1 MRLTDEH
8 IESAL
13 REIRLALLEA
23 DVNFQVVKAFID
35 RVRDKATDQTVL
47 KSLTPVQQV
56 VKIVRDELLA
66 LFGDA
71 QGGLTKDAPTP
82 RVVLLLGLQGS
93 GKTTTSGKL
102 GRWLKKQGKHPLM
115 VSTDVRRPAA
125 IQQLAVVGEQAEVKV
140 FAPET
145 MDPVARAS
153 GALAE
158 AKAKGFDTVI
168 VDTAGRLHIDD
179 ELMDELQAIKEAVR
193 PSDLLYVADS
203 MTGQDAIKSAGEFN
217 RRVGVT
223 GVVLTKLDGDAR
235 GGAALSVVSV
245 VGVPVAF
252 IGSGETLE
260 DLELFHPD
268 RIVSRMLGMGDVLSL
283 IEKAEQALDEGEAEK
298 LEEKLRKNQFT
309 LDDFKSQLKT
319 IRRMG
324 PLESVL
330 GMIPGMG
337 QMKEL
342 AQNKPDEKQLGR
354 VEAIISSMTAEER
367 RNDSIINGSPPQA
380 DCRGQRHFRRGREP
394 AAEAVHRDAASAQD
408 DRTGWGSGH
417 ARHEKHAGHEEH
429 AADGAGHAGFCAG
442 RHGEE
447 AEKGRALGAHE
458 VTVGFGLSI
467 LRLWAQPRAQRSKAE
482 RLRPK
487 TRRPETEMLV
497 IRMRRVGTTK
507 KPYFR
512 VVVTEAKSAR
522 ESSFVENV
530 GTYNPRSKPAKVEI
544 DKERLQ
550 HWLKKGAQPSD
561 SVRTLIKKHLTRDLS
576 APVAAPAG
584 ADARHSDVGRGGQ
597 HARERP
603 GQSCARRRRGRGA
616 CAGRQAGLGE
626 GPRVVAPRHDGAGV
640 EDRTGRHGQDHRASG
655 ADGGGAANAGR
666 GYRRA
671 SWCSRAV
678 GYTGLTEFPSP
689 KAQRP
694 VTPNCP
700 TPNLGVLGDWE
711 LGVIGGWGLGVGS

>member
-1 MRLTDEH
+1 VRLTPEH

-71 QGGLTKDAPTP
+71 EGGLTKDAPAP

-125 IQQLAVVGEQAEVKV
+125 IQQLAVVGEKADVKV
-140 FAPET
+140 YAPDT

-252 IGSGETLE
+252 IGSGETLD

-283 IEKAEQALDEGEAEK
+283 IEKAEAALEEGEAEQ

-309 LDDFKSQLKT
+309 LDDFRKQLKT
-319 IRRMG
+319 IQRMG

-337 QMKEL
+337 QIKEL
-342 AQNKPDEKQLGR
+342 AQNKPDEKQLKR
-354 VEAIISSMTAEER
+354 VEAIITSMTADER
-367 RNDSIINGSPPQA
+367 ANDSIINGS
-380 DCRGQRHFRRGREP
+380 RRKRI
-394 AAEAVHRDAASAQD
+394 AA
-408 DRTGWGSGH
+408 GSGTSV
-417 ARHEKHAGHEEH
+417 EE
-429 AADGAGHAGFCAG
+429 
-442 RHGEE
+442 
-447 AEKGRALGAHE
+447 
-458 VTVGFGLSI
+458 VN
-467 LRLWAQPRAQRSKAE
+467 RLLKQF
-482 RLRPK
+482 
-487 TRRPETEMLV
+487 TE
-497 IRMRRVGTTK
+497 MRRVIKMIGQGGMGAARHMKNLPKMAPGTQGFAPGGTGK
-507 KPYFR
+507 KR
-512 VVVTEAKSAR
+512 
-522 ESSFVENV
+522 
-530 GTYNPRSKPAKVEI
+530 
-544 DKERLQ
+544 
-550 HWLKKGAQPSD
+550 KKGGPWG
-561 SVRTLIKKHLTRDLS
+561 LIK
-576 APVAAPAG
+576 
-584 ADARHSDVGRGGQ
+584 
-597 HARERP
+597 
-603 GQSCARRRRGRGA
+603 
-616 CAGRQAGLGE
+616 
-626 GPRVVAPRHDGAGV
+626 
-640 EDRTGRHGQDHRASG
+640 
-655 ADGGGAANAGR
+655 
-666 GYRRA
+666 
-671 SWCSRAV
+671 SR
-678 GYTGLTEFPSP
+678 
-689 KAQRP
+689 
-694 VTPNCP
+694 
-700 TPNLGVLGDWE
+700 
-711 LGVIGGWGLGVGS
+711 